1 MLQHFFNPDTILALV
16 VLVIVVALTL
26 VVTFSGR
33 PNRRMEFFLDLMKD
47 FPTDDNEKSE
57 GGSRNGSTK
66 HPEHSMARNIDI

>member
-1 MLQHFFNPDTILALV
+1 MPQHFFNPNTILALV

-33 PNRRMEFFLDLMKD
+33 PDRRMEFFFGLMKD
-47 FPTDDNEKSE
+47 FPKDDNETSE

-66 HPEHSMARNIDI
+66 HPEHSMARNVDI